1 MRSEYLTSPRA
12 IRAAIDGSA
21 GESTLIVASETPLV
35 VELVAEAHRHGI
47 AVERTTRAEL
57 ARVAP
62 EARGAALR
70 VNTTVG
76 EAPTLRQAIES
87 TNAADALIV
96 VLDHITDPQ
105 NYGAILRSADQFGV
119 ALVVVPGRRAVPLT
133 ATVIQASAGTAQFAR
148 IVTVANIAN
157 ALKELQAA
165 GFWVYGADLSG
176 QRMDRLDARGR
187 VALVLGSEGPGLHR
201 LVRERCDLLVRIP
214 AAGHVDSFNVS
225 VAAGI
230 LMFEVRRQQGFPSLR

>member
-70 VNTTVG
+70 VNTTVAG
-76 EAPTLRQAIES
+76 APTLRQAIES

-165 GFWVYGADLSG
+165 GFWVYGADMAGDPVHRVNLSG
-176 QRMDRLDARGR
+176 RT
-187 VALVLGSEGPGLHR
+187 VLVLGSEGDGLSR
-201 LVRERCDLLVRIP
+201 LVAARCDGLVRVP
-214 AAGHVDSFNVS
+214 RSGNADSLNVS
-225 VAAGI
+225 VACGV
-230 LMFEVRRQQGFPSLR
+230 LLYETRRQQGWLDRN